1 MGFEV
6 LGLNFLIVLLTRIS
20 PIRFHVTHHNPG
32 ATIETRMEI
41 QSGADLIRQDLSQL
55 KKDMFD
61 LHMSFNDIGKHI
73 DKTEKELIDQ
83 IKALRTQINDQ
94 RKEINSLS
102 AIVSN
107 PQTPGSLQAN
117 QQVREG
123 LQQIHQS
130 TQEIRQNTQGFQKSL
145 ETSVEIN
152 QDLAKNQLEIAKRV
166 KSIEKVMLKVYHHGE
181 LKFPADRR
189 DSCPPRL

>member
-55 KKDMFD
+55 KKDMND
-61 LHMSFNDIGKHI
+61 LHMSFSDIGKHI
-73 DKTEKELIDQ
+73 GETEKELIDQ

-107 PQTPGSLQAN
+107 PQTPGSRQAN
-117 QQVREG
+117 EQVREG

-130 TQEIRQNTQGFQKSL
+130 TQGFQKNL

-152 QDLAKNQLEIAKRV
+152 QDLAKNQLELAKRV
-166 KSIEKVMLKVYHHGE
+166 KSIEKVMLQVYNHGE

-189 DSCPPRL
+189 DSAPPRL